1 MIDKVRIDNLAIFG
15 APPAFPET
23 LHVGRP
29 NIGNRERLFERIGDI
44 LDGGWLTNNGPFVQE
59 FEQRLAA
66 LAGVKHCVA
75 VCNATIALELTIRA
89 LGLTGEVIV
98 PSFTFVATAHALQ
111 SQGITP
117 VFCDIDPQTHN
128 LDPHKIAAAITP
140 RTTGILGVHLWGRA
154 SDVAALTEIAVRR
167 RLTLLFDAA
176 HALGCSAGGRMIG
189 NFGSAEVFSF
199 HATKFLNTS
208 EGGAAMTNDGE
219 LAAKIRLMRNFGFT
233 GYDRVASIGTNG
245 KMSEI
250 TAAMGITSLESI
262 SEFIA
267 VNLRHYQQYREELA
281 SLPGVRL
288 VPYDA
293 SEKCNYQY
301 IVLEID
307 AGLAQITRDELVRV
321 LWAEN
326 VIARRYF
333 YPGCHRMEPYRSL
346 YPQAG
351 AVLPVTEWLAERVLV
366 LPTGTAVGPE
376 QISTICQILK
386 TAVSQGAA
394 IHQQLSKDAHQAASA
409 TESTRSTRSAIKIH
423 GNTE

>member
-1 MIDKVRIDNLAIFG
+1 MTDKVRIDRLAVFG
-15 APPAFPET
+15 APRAFSEA

-29 NIGNRERLFERIGDI
+29 NIGNRERLLERIGNI

-66 LAGVKHCVA
+66 LAGVQHCVA
-75 VCNATIALELTIRA
+75 VCNATIALEITIRA
-89 LGLTGEVIV
+89 LGLAGEVIV
-98 PSFTFVATAHALQ
+98 PSFTFVASAHALQ

-128 LDPHKIAAAITP
+128 LDPRKIEAALTS

-154 SDVAALTEIAVRR
+154 SDVAALTEIAARR
-167 RLTLLFDAA
+167 RLMLLFDAA
-176 HALGCSAGGRMIG
+176 HALGCTAGGRMIG

-208 EGGAAMTNDGE
+208 EGGAVMTNDGE
-219 LAAKIRLMRNFGFT
+219 LAAQIRLMRNFGFT

-250 TAAMGITSLESI
+250 AAAMGVTSLECLD
-262 SEFIA
+262 EFIA
-267 VNLRHYQQYREELA
+267 VNLRNYQQYRKELA
-281 SLPGVRL
+281 SLSGVQL
-288 VPYDA
+288 LPYDEN
-293 SEKCNYQY
+293 EKCNYQY

-307 AGLAQITRDELVRV
+307 AGLTQLTRDELVRV

-351 AVLPVTEWLAERVLV
+351 SSLAVTEQLAERVLV

-376 QISTICQILK
+376 QVATICQVIK
-386 TAVSQGAA
+386 TAVSHGAA
-394 IHQQLSKDAHQAASA
+394 IHQQLSKDVHQAGLPQRV
-409 TESTRSTRSAIKIH
+409 TRS
-423 GNTE
+423 G